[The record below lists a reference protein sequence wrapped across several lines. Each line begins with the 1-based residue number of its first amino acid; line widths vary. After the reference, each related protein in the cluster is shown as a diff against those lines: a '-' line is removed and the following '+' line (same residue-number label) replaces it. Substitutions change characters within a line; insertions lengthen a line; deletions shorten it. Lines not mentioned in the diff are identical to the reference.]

1 MAQLFPEWTN
11 RLPIYVGAAL
21 LVGLL
26 ASIGL
31 IDYYFSPKY
40 TDVGYRPVQ
49 PVPYSHKLHAGD
61 LGLDCR
67 YCHTGVE
74 VSAVAMVPPT
84 KTCMNCHT
92 LIKPESEKLAPIRES
107 YRTGK
112 PIEWIRVNKIPD
124 FAYFDHSMHL
134 RAGVGCST
142 CHGRVDQM
150 EVVEQKEPLSMSWCM
165 DCHRNPDQYLR
176 RPEEVTNMAWQPPAD
191 QTQFA
196 VQVKKRMHL
205 KPPTD
210 CSGCHR

>member
-11 RLPIYVGAAL
+11 RLPGFLAAAAVVGLAAL
-21 LVGLL
+21 VGF
-26 ASIGL
+26 

-40 TDVGYRPVQ
+40 TDVGYRPIQ

-112 PIEWIRVNKIPD
+112 PMQWIRVNKIPD

-142 CHGRVDQM
+142 CHGRIDQM
-150 EVVEQKEPLSMSWCM
+150 EVVQQKKPLSMSWCL
-165 DCHRNPDQYLR
+165 DCHRHPDNYLR
-176 RPEEVTNMAWQPPAD
+176 RPSEITNMAWQPPAD
-191 QTQFA
+191 QAQYA
-196 VQVKKRMHL
+196 AQVKKRLHL
-205 KPPTD
+205 NPPTD